1 VVVALEEGGPRGTGA
16 GFGVSGD
23 GGVAIDD
30 EITVGGDAGGGD
42 LCVGEGGK
50 GEREEE
56 GPGAEIQ

>member
-1 VVVALEEGGPRGTGA
+1 M
-16 GFGVSGD
+16 
-23 GGVAIDD
+23 
-30 EITVGGDAGGGD
+30 GGDAGGGD